1 MKESIY
7 SGYYGACSEPTN
19 PRDPFKYVIN
29 SKSLIGSSTDELVK
43 EYKAKAKEVY
53 PDLTNQFAD
62 FIAFDNSFI
71 EETLKQGLLLFGG
84 YHGALRFSNKGVQMA
99 FTALSIN
106 ALSQEA
112 AQELLMKKNLSDY
125 WEADGFTNRVA
136 KATLIEQGLI
146 DQWKGLIKS

>member
-7 SGYYGACSEPTN
+7 SGYYGACSETTN

-62 FIAFDNSFI
+62 FIAFDNNPTRNKMNTTYKI
-71 EETLKQGLLLFGG
+71 TRLDEEYFVTELNELK
-84 YHGALRFSNKGVQMA
+84 ALTRFYEQYPQFSGHDVQITEWA
-99 FTALSIN
+99 IN
-106 ALSQEA
+106 L
-112 AQELLMKKNLSDY
+112 Y
-125 WEADGFTNRVA
+125 
-136 KATLIEQGLI
+136 
-146 DQWKGLIKS
+146 